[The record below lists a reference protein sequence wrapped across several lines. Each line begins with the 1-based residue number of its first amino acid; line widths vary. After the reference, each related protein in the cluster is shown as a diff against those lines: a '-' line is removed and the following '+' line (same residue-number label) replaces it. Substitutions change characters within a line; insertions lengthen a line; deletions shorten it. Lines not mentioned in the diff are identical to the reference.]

1 MQPKRKTVLYID
13 SEPSFLEQQKQDL
26 KFKDL
31 DGHLYSF
38 NNVIDAFEFIENQII
53 DKNNKLH
60 YIIIDEKVA
69 GQQLAHSLERI
80 WGLNNFLRKPDVIVI
95 TDNNNTLLKNK
106 IMQYPF
112 VSVYLVKPVPTNYI
126 EFLITGQIA

>member
-13 SEPSFLEQQKQDL
+13 SERSFLEQQIQDL
-26 KFKDL
+26 KIKDL
-31 DGHLYSF
+31 DGHLYSYD
-38 NNVIDAFEFIENQII
+38 NIVDAFDFIENQII

-69 GQQLAHSLERI
+69 GEQLANSLERI
-80 WGLNNFLRKPDVIVI
+80 WGLNNFLKKPDVIVV
-95 TDNNNTLLKNK
+95 TDNNTTLLRNK

-112 VSVYLVKPVPTNYI
+112 VSVYLVKPMPTNYI

>member
-1 MQPKRKTVLYID
+1 MQRKNKTVLYID

-26 KFKDL
+26 KIKDL
-31 DGHLYSF
+31 DGHLHLF
-38 NNVIDAFEFIENQII
+38 DNVNDAFEFMENQII
-53 DKNNKLH
+53 EKNHKLH
-60 YIIIDEKVA
+60 YIILNENVV
-69 GQQLAHSLERI
+69 GQQLSNSLERI
-80 WGLNNFLRKPDVIVI
+80 WGLNDFLKKPDVIVI
-95 TDNNNTLLKNK
+95 TDNNSTMVKNK